1 MKQVLKIFAVVV
13 VIAILAFA
21 GYKMFFE
28 KNTEEQTEIIKAE
41 ENKKGQIEQ
50 KTESALPVKALKI
63 ERGNLPLRLNISATA
78 DVWEKAVIHTELS
91 GTVENINVSVG
102 DWVKKGQLLVKLDD
116 EERKLDVKQRE
127 AEKLKCLSN
136 YLVKEST
143 ETSDIK
149 ELTGEQRKELEAM
162 KKRYQKAL
170 KEIDNGKIS
179 PGAFEK
185 ISDEYQKLLIF
196 SGDLRD
202 EVRKAQEG
210 LSTAIIQLKQAEL
223 NLKRTTIRSP
233 FSGVVADLKVSR
245 GEKISQGQDVV
256 KVVNLESL
264 YLKGF
269 ALESELSNIKEGT
282 RVRIKFDAFQ
292 EQYFYGEIEAVSPEI
307 DPDRKTIT
315 VFVKVD
321 NKDRLFLPGMHA
333 EIDVEYQVFENVIK
347 VPRNAV
353 IFRQERYLVFVV
365 RDIKRNIGTANWE
378 YVTIGHQNDDE
389 IEILSGVQEGDLVL
403 IEGHSTLAHQ
413 SRVKIIQ

>member
-1 MKQVLKIFAVVV
+1 MKQVLKVLTVII
-13 VIAILAFA
+13 VIAVLAFA

-28 KNTEEQTEIIKAE
+28 KEPEEQTEIIKAE
-41 ENKKGQIEQ
+41 ENKTGQADQ
-50 KTESALPVKALKI
+50 KKESALPVKALKI

-78 DVWEKAVIHTELS
+78 DVWEKAVIRTELN
-91 GTVENINVSVG
+91 GTVENIKVSVG

-116 EERKLDVKQRE
+116 EERNLDVKQRE
-127 AEKLKCLSN
+127 AEKLKSLSD

-143 ETSDIK
+143 ETTETK

-162 KKRYQKAL
+162 KTRYQGAL
-170 KEIDNGKIS
+170 KEIERGKIS
-179 PGAFEK
+179 PEAFEK
-185 ISDEYQKLLIF
+185 ISDQYQKLLIF
-196 SGDLRD
+196 SGDLRE

-210 LSTAIIQLKQAEL
+210 LTTAIIQLKHAEL
-223 NLKRTTIRSP
+223 NLKRTSIRSP
-233 FSGVVADLKVSR
+233 FSGVVAELKVSR
-245 GEKISQGQDVV
+245 GEKITQGQDVV

-269 ALESELSNIKEGT
+269 ALESELSNIKKGT

-403 IEGHSTLAHQ
+403 IEGHGTLAHQ
-413 SRVKIIQ
+413 SRVKVIQ